1 MIYNRSENINS
12 MKLTLIEE
20 FFSICFIKL
29 VWKHF
34 KHPFSAINYRAM
46 GVEPL
51 FRCVNRWFLFAI
63 FISASSTC
71 SIEMFDQPSTHPH
84 RLGYLS
90 HDMLDLSGGILYRN
104 WWSYIDNCW
113 LSCQFHQLGYN
124 LCIIQ
129 WFHGVLRLAATTVSF
144 CRLHGLVDFSATLSI
159 VVGDNIDS
167 SCYFC
172 WRQVTIFGAI
182 DVCCCTLVRF
192 LIDD

>member
-1 MIYNRSENINS
+1 
-12 MKLTLIEE
+12 
-20 FFSICFIKL
+20 
-29 VWKHF
+29 
-34 KHPFSAINYRAM
+34 M
-46 GVEPL
+46 GGGAFVPL
-51 FRCVNRWFLFAI
+51 RKSVVFVVI

-104 WWSYIDNCW
+104 LWSYIDNCW

-129 WFHGVLRLAATTVSF
+129 WFHGVLRLAATTVAF
-144 CRLHGLVDFSATLSI
+144 CRLHGLVDFSATQSI

-182 DVCCCTLVRF
+182 DVCCCTLARF
-192 LIDD
+192 LVVD